1 MWTRYLIKCNSCEKI
16 TNLRV
21 QIPEVETLP
30 ISFQCLNCT
39 SEIKGLLSVNF
50 QNFTWKFDV
59 TRGQLTTGD
68 HDMGDFYYEFS
79 DTIATKKP
87 SIEPHN
93 ILMPTMRMPLELLE
107 KLKLKKDLRK
117 YNSNEKWENLKDL
130 TRAYLR
136 FDKKVIEK
144 LVFEIIGDVYPEEF
158 YKYRIDLDYHRNYFL
173 ALNRLVSVWINFLD
187 HAEFVDWMSFNIFN
201 IENFNTNEL
210 KRYVNDIFDIDV
222 SYKIKVDIADLTIR
236 FIDLRE
242 YFYYANGDEINAD
255 EFAGV
260 NNFNLLKSF
269 YTDCFEFVGRT
280 SQYIFMIQNF
290 FERGSVD
297 NVPAGCPRN
306 VIDGESFSLLNH
318 GEKLNVLNLSIE
330 ERLKRIYRD
339 CFDNKLRNGINHFKA
354 RLDPETQIIYYYP
367 ITKRPDDE
375 YSIPYIDFLNKSLNI
390 FNSVLKI
397 GQLAKLVTV
406 YRFAMENSK

>member
-39 SEIKGLLSVNF
+39 SEIKALLSVNF

-59 TRGQLTTGD
+59 SRGQLTTGD
-68 HDMGDFYYEFS
+68 HDKGDFYYEFS

-87 SIEPHN
+87 SIEPHS

-117 YNSNEKWENLKDL
+117 YSSNEQWENLKDL

-144 LVFEIIGDVYPEEF
+144 LVFAIIGDVYPEEF
-158 YKYRIDLDYHRNYFL
+158 FRYRIDLDYHRNYFL

-201 IENFNTNEL
+201 SENFNTNEL
-210 KRYVNDIFDIDV
+210 NRYVNDIFDIDV
-222 SYKIKVDIADLTIR
+222 SDKIKADIADLTIR
-236 FIDLRE
+236 FVDLRE

-297 NVPAGCPRN
+297 NVPPGCPRN
-306 VIDGESFSLLNH
+306 VIDGESFSQLNH
-318 GEKLNVLNLSIE
+318 GEKLNVLNLSTYEI
-330 ERLKRIYRD
+330 LKMIYND

-354 RLDPETQIIYYYP
+354 RLDPDTQIIYYYP
-367 ITKRPDDE
+367 ITKRPNDE
-375 YSIPYIDFLNKSLNI
+375 YNIPYIDFLNKSLNL

-397 GQLAKLVTV
+397 GQLAKIVAV